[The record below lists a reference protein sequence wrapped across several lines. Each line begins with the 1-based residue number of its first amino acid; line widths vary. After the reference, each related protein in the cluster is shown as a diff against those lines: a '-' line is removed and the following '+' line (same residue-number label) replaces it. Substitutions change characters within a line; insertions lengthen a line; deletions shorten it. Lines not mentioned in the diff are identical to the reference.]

1 MDNSQIQV
9 LLLELTAAICP
20 TLLGRFQVEQLDLFQ
35 AVFLDSA
42 HRLVAANLAWII
54 AERKLMLWEDR

>member
-42 HRLVAANLAWII
+42 HRLVAANLA
-54 AERKLMLWEDR
+54 